1 MIDMGRKCARP
12 QCGENAV
19 ATMSYAYAK
28 CAVLIEDLH
37 VESHPMTHDLCKL
50 HAESIRVPKGWTLTD
65 DRESQRVGES
75 AFERFAG

>member
-1 MIDMGRKCARP
+1 
-12 QCGENAV
+12 
-19 ATMSYAYAK
+19 MSYAYAK